1 MIVWFC
7 NLKFLSIRSN
17 VKRVDYLKL
26 AEQIGKVR
34 AERLEQND
42 QSRSK
47 RLCSLSSVWAIHFC
61 RYSLSGVD
69 TCNDVPTSSPGR
81 FSLALEVGRS
91 TSKARESAP
100 VRCLYFD
107 FYLWIL
113 FSLYRIKMEIPRF
126 LRPPSLLQHWSH
138 KLTALHYIQ
147 NQEHYKCVS
156 PMWFRR
162 RPPTPCKRYEWAI
175 WVNSLLSVKG
185 HLFNISVV
193 RFCQQKQL

>member
-47 RLCSLSSVWAIHFC
+47 RLCSLSSVSAIHFC

-113 FSLYRIKMEIPRF
+113 FCLCRIKMEIP
-126 LRPPSLLQHWSH
+126 
-138 KLTALHYIQ
+138 KILTTTIVAATLI
-147 NQEHYKCVS
+147 
-156 PMWFRR
+156 
-162 RPPTPCKRYEWAI
+162 
-175 WVNSLLSVKG
+175 
-185 HLFNISVV
+185 
-193 RFCQQKQL
+193 

>member
-17 VKRVDYLKL
+17 VKRVDCLKL

-113 FSLYRIKMEIPRF
+113 FSLYRIKMEIPKI
-126 LRPPSLLQHWSH
+126 LTTTIVAATLISQTHSASLHSKPRTLQMRVTDVIPQ
-138 KLTALHYIQ
+138 KTANAMQKVWMSYLGEFIT
-147 NQEHYKCVS
+147 VS
-156 PMWFRR
+156 
-162 RPPTPCKRYEWAI
+162 
-175 WVNSLLSVKG
+175 
-185 HLFNISVV
+185 
-193 RFCQQKQL
+193 